1 MTSWILLLLM
11 IEPFVI
17 FRCIS
22 TFIRQNKTDHKLK
35 IGSIYT
41 SQRDQ
46 MNVPI
51 EQKEKLKREI
61 KIKKE
66 TDKVEFEFALIKSSI
81 LMFCDGLAYS
91 WYPLF
96 LLT

>member
-11 IEPFVI
+11 KEPFVI

-22 TFIRQNKTDHKLK
+22 TFIRQNKTDHKFK

-41 SQRDQ
+41 NQIDQ

-51 EQKEKLKREI
+51 EQKVKLKREI
-61 KIKKE
+61 NIKKKL
-66 TDKVEFEFALIKSSI
+66 TKFNLN
-81 LMFCDGLAYS
+81 
-91 WYPLF
+91 
-96 LLT
+96 LLW

>member
-1 MTSWILLLLM
+1 
-11 IEPFVI
+11 
-17 FRCIS
+17 
-22 TFIRQNKTDHKLK
+22 
-35 IGSIYT
+35 
-41 SQRDQ
+41 

-81 LMFCDGLAYS
+81 LMFCDGNCKI
-91 WYPLF
+91 YPCTHSF
-96 LLT
+96 WNINTKY

>member
-11 IEPFVI
+11 KEPFVI

-22 TFIRQNKTDHKLK
+22 TFIRQNKTDHKFK

-41 SQRDQ
+41 SQIDQ

-51 EQKEKLKREI
+51 EQKVKLKREI
-61 KIKKE
+61 NIKKNVLLVVTYME
-66 TDKVEFEFALIKSSI
+66 HQFA
-81 LMFCDGLAYS
+81 
-91 WYPLF
+91 
-96 LLT
+96 

>member
-1 MTSWILLLLM
+1 
-11 IEPFVI
+11 
-17 FRCIS
+17 
-22 TFIRQNKTDHKLK
+22 
-35 IGSIYT
+35 
-41 SQRDQ
+41 

>member
-1 MTSWILLLLM
+1 
-11 IEPFVI
+11 
-17 FRCIS
+17 
-22 TFIRQNKTDHKLK
+22 
-35 IGSIYT
+35 
-41 SQRDQ
+41 

-81 LMFCDGLAYS
+81 LMFYDGLAYS

>member
-22 TFIRQNKTDHKLK
+22 TFIRRNKTDHKFK

-41 SQRDQ
+41 SQIDQ
-46 MNVPI
+46 MNVLI
-51 EQKEKLKREI
+51 EQKVKLKREI
-61 KIKKE
+61 NIKKKL
-66 TDKVEFEFALIKSSI
+66 TKFNLN
-81 LMFCDGLAYS
+81 
-91 WYPLF
+91 
-96 LLT
+96 LLW

>member
-1 MTSWILLLLM
+1 MK
-11 IEPFVI
+11 EPFVI

-61 KIKKE
+61 KIKK
-66 TDKVEFEFALIKSSI
+66 TMIK
-81 LMFCDGLAYS
+81 
-91 WYPLF
+91 
-96 LLT
+96 